1 MVRSYTDTFCNGT
14 GSGFGGFLDT
24 GSTGLYVSDAATL
37 NFLGISDCGSSTNGF
52 GFYCVSPGTTA
63 TLSNV
68 GLFGNGGVGSG
79 TLTSL
84 NIFDATTLFKTNNAV
99 FNDLG
104 SDSGTS
110 QATDYF
116 DFGAPFFIGRT
127 IFVGIAGGAVPGG
140 VNAPNG
146 FVAF

>member
-1 MVRSYTDTFCNGT
+1 MWAKHKR
-14 GSGFGGFLDT
+14 
-24 GSTGLYVSDAATL
+24 
-37 NFLGISDCGSSTNGF
+37 IR
-52 GFYCVSPGTTA
+52 FYCVSPGTTA

-68 GLFGNGGVGSG
+68 GLFGNGGIGSG

-84 NIFDATTLFKTNNAV
+84 NIYDATTLFKTNNAV

-127 IFVGIAGGAVPGG
+127 VFVGIAGQAVPGG
-140 VNAPNG
+140 VNAPYG